1 MEGEAL
7 SIIVQFWHDAQKN
20 ITQLRVVNVSTAEEV
35 PLSDSSFLLRFWIE
49 DETVERCLIRHLSS
63 GREAYVQSGSGL
75 QAFIKACLLNDK
87 GEQPNTVQRRDP

>member
-1 MEGEAL
+1 MKGESL
-7 SIIVQFWHDAQKN
+7 SLIVQFWHDTQKN
-20 ITQLRVVNVSTAEEV
+20 ITQVRVVNVSTAEEV

-63 GREAYVQSGSGL
+63 GRQAYIQSGSGL

-87 GEQPNTVQRRDP
+87 GERPSSPEDRA